1 MVKKASPP
9 KQWDWSMNA
18 VLAECHHCAPSGFHL
33 VSLDYNLDISLSI
46 TSHHIRLDYFSSSH
60 SSLFILISACLLSP
74 LVLDWDEMW
83 TEVTWNIGIMIKSR
97 LPQIEDLKS
106 QLHDVAC
113 ACFSRLRARIQERGK
128 NIKLVIGI
136 RFIFSFLNLY
146 FLVPKKQHSV
156 KAFWHLCTIVK
167 EDEVTTSK
175 FFSLWVSK
183 LYNL

>member
-83 TEVTWNIGIMIKSR
+83 TEVTWKVGLWENRDYRRYKISKVSCMTLR
-97 LPQIEDLKS
+97 AP
-106 QLHDVAC
+106 V
-113 ACFSRLRARIQERGK
+113 FSRLRARIQERRK
-128 NIKLVIGI
+128 KIKLVIGI

>member
-1 MVKKASPP
+1 
-9 KQWDWSMNA
+9 MNA
-18 VLAECHHCAPSGFHL
+18 VPAECRHCAPSGFHL
-33 VSLDYNLDISLSI
+33 VSLDYNLDISFSI
-46 TSHHIRLDYFSSSH
+46 TSNIIISVSITSLHIIFHFYHHLSLPAVPARSRLRRNVNWGD
-60 SSLFILISACLLSP
+60 LKNRNL
-74 LVLDWDEMW
+74 
-83 TEVTWNIGIMIKSR
+83 IKSR

-106 QLHDVAC
+106 ELHDVAC
-113 ACFSRLRARIQERGK
+113 SCFFKTESTDSGK

-175 FFSLWVSK
+175 LKSWETSEWQVFLSPGF
-183 LYNL
+183 